1 MLICLTWRN
10 YIKERVMRQGQRG
23 ICLVSSP
30 HFLSLSLSKCLSIFT
45 IFIPFCL
52 VITSKLRYMF
62 LARLVRKRI
71 LELVCFPSECCY
83 YIPARLPEGIYK
95 VTTQTN
101 CFLCPNS
108 QTITTFFLYIISI
121 QSIFWNPKLIAISA
135 TLSIALCPD
144 QRRQLL
150 KEQFV

>member
-1 MLICLTWRN
+1 MKKWYWRESN
-10 YIKERVMRQGQRG
+10 ASGTARDLFGVI
-23 ICLVSSP
+23 P
-30 HFLSLSLSKCLSIFT
+30 SLSFSLPLQMFIYFHNLYTILLSDNISYCYL
-45 IFIPFCL
+45 
-52 VITSKLRYMF
+52 F

-121 QSIFWNPKLIAISA
+121 QSVFWNPKLIAICA
-135 TLSIALCPD
+135 TLSIALRPY
-144 QRRQLL
+144 QRRQL
-150 KEQFV
+150 

>member
-1 MLICLTWRN
+1 MILICLTWRN
-10 YIKERVMRQGQRG
+10 DVEERVMRQGQRG

-52 VITSKLRYMF
+52 ILLSVITLAIATCF
-62 LARLVRKRI
+62 LAKLARKRI

-121 QSIFWNPKLIAISA
+121 QSIFWNPKLIAICA
-135 TLSIALCPD
+135 TSSIGLCPD
-144 QRRQLL
+144 QRRQL
-150 KEQFV
+150 

>member
-1 MLICLTWRN
+1 M
-10 YIKERVMRQGQRG
+10 
-23 ICLVSSP
+23 SSP

-121 QSIFWNPKLIAISA
+121 QSIFWNPKLIAICAASLYRSLPRPEK
-135 TLSIALCPD
+135 TTTKRTICVK
-144 QRRQLL
+144 L
-150 KEQFV
+150 KIFISSDNCVPEDPEWLPVW

>member
-10 YIKERVMRQGQRG
+10 DIEERVMRQGRARDLFG
-23 ICLVSSP
+23 VIP
-30 HFLSLSLSKCLSIFT
+30 SLSFSLPLQMFVYFHNLYT
-45 IFIPFCL
+45 ILLIAFCDN
-52 VITSKLRYMF
+52 IIAIATCF
-62 LARLVRKRI
+62 LAKLVRKRI

-121 QSIFWNPKLIAISA
+121 QSIFWNPKLIAICA
-135 TLSIALCPD
+135 TSSIGLCPD
-144 QRRQLL
+144 QRRQL
-150 KEQFV
+150 